1 MSIHDNEKS
10 KIYPDLNPTASQ
22 KPQAFFLKYLTEI
35 EVIYLMKL
43 NFVKDWQ
50 KKKKKKKNQCNH
62 KHRSFNINS

>member
-50 KKKKKKKNQCNH
+50 KKKKKKKNKCNH

>member
-50 KKKKKKKNQCNH
+50 KKKKKKKNKCNH
-62 KHRSFNINS
+62 KHRYFKINS

>member
-50 KKKKKKKNQCNH
+50 KKKKKKKQCNH

>member
-1 MSIHDNEKS
+1 MSIHDNEKG

-43 NFVKDWQ
+43 NFVKGWQ
-50 KKKKKKKNQCNH
+50 KKKKKESMQ
-62 KHRSFNINS
+62 SQAQVF

>member
-50 KKKKKKKNQCNH
+50 KKKKKKNQCNH
-62 KHRSFNINS
+62 KRRSFNINS

>member
-43 NFVKDWQ
+43 NFVKGW
-50 KKKKKKKNQCNH
+50 KKKKKKESMQ
-62 KHRSFNINS
+62 SQAQVFLT

>member
-10 KIYPDLNPTASQ
+10 KIYPDLNPTASK

-43 NFVKDWQ
+43 NFVKGWQ
-50 KKKKKKKNQCNH
+50 KKKKNQCNH

>member
-50 KKKKKKKNQCNH
+50 KKKKKKK
-62 KHRSFNINS
+62 INVITSTGLLT